1 MHSISEWWMWLG
13 FFLLVSLVL
22 AIDIFLL
29 GRRKAHRISIKEAL
43 TWVSIWISLAL
54 LFNLFLWWYLIHT
67 AGVVIAHQ
75 KAMEF
80 LTGYLIEES
89 LSIDNMFIFIMIF
102 NYFAVP
108 HEYQRRVLLYGVMG
122 AIVMR
127 LGIILLGVFLVE
139 KFHWILYIFGLVLIA
154 TGIKMFIFSE
164 QKFDF
169 TENWVLRWMR
179 TYLRVSTA
187 FHEEKFFIKQG
198 NLLYATP
205 LFLALVLIEVSDLI
219 FALDSLP
226 AIFAITNDPFIVFTS
241 NIFAIMGLRAL
252 YFLLANIAERF
263 HLLRYGIALI
273 LVFIGFK
280 MLLSYWFK
288 MPIYIALGVVVITL
302 AGSMVLSLQQ
312 TARRKEG
319 K

>member
-29 GRRKAHRISIKEAL
+29 GRKKAHRISIKEAL
-43 TWVSIWISLAL
+43 TWVSIWVSLAL

-67 AGVVIAHQ
+67 AGAAIANQ

-122 AIVMR
+122 AIIMR

-139 KFHWILYIFGLVLIA
+139 KFHWILYIFGLILIA

-164 QKFDF
+164 QKFDL

-179 TYLRVSTA
+179 TYLRVSTS
-187 FHEEKFFIKQG
+187 FHDEKFFIKQG
-198 NLLYATP
+198 GLLYVTP
-205 LFLALVLIEVSDLI
+205 LFLVLVLIEVSDLI

-263 HLLRYGIALI
+263 HLLKYGIAFV

-288 MPIYIALGVVVITL
+288 IPIYIALGVVILTL
-302 AGSMVLSLQQ
+302 AGSIVLSLQQ
-312 TARRKEG
+312 AAKRG
-319 K
+319 KGK